1 MFAPDAYSTSTRA
14 VVRVPYRSIHNAHT
28 LASNYF
34 LPSPLAHTCQ
44 PTSHSPCP
52 PSRSQRSTPVRI
64 RVLVS
69 SPPGK
74 EVATT
79 SDLRAF
85 FSPPLWPIGPLVAV
99 FYNFSQ
105 FSQCVRVSAPP
116 LEHITA
122 LFTFLWKRDLDF
134 FACLAIT

>member
-14 VVRVPYRSIHNAHT
+14 VVRAPYRSIHIRSHQTIFYPLRWLTPVGPHPT
-28 LASNYF
+28 LPVL
-34 LPSPLAHTCQ
+34 LPGVKN
-44 PTSHSPCP
+44 
-52 PSRSQRSTPVRI
+52 STPVRI
-64 RVLVS
+64 RVFVS

-105 FSQCVRVSAPP
+105 FSQRVRVSAPP
-116 LEHITA
+116 LDHINQNPA
-122 LFTFLWKRDLDF
+122 SRLGSPYPSP
-134 FACLAIT
+134 